1 MDVTKRRFL
10 RTAAFLACAAPLLAA
25 CDAGAGGSSLSLR
38 GIEATNKRVEALE
51 RRVTELEARA
61 TGGVK
66 GAMTEPAEAAHRN
79 P

>member
-1 MDVTKRRFL
+1 
-10 RTAAFLACAAPLLAA
+10 
-25 CDAGAGGSSLSLR
+25 LSLR